1 MKRKNN
7 ILYIGNSLSKK
18 GNTPST
24 LEYLASQLKQEGYVL
39 KTASSIQNK
48 PIRLLD
54 MLVTVFNNRKW
65 VSAVLIDTYSTLN
78 FQYAVAVA
86 TVCRFYHIPYIPIL
100 HGGNLP
106 VRLQQSK
113 RQSLK
118 LFGNAMTNVAPSQY
132 LQDAFNRE
140 GYKNITYIPN
150 SIKIAN
156 YSYFVRKK
164 PQPKLLWV
172 RSFSELYNP
181 MLAVSV
187 VELLI
192 EKGYK
197 NAELCMI
204 GPDKDGSLEVCKTYA
219 KQKKLPVTFT
229 GGLAKEEWIERS
241 KAYDIFINTTNV
253 DNTPVSVI
261 EAMALG
267 LPVVSTNVGGV
278 PFLIDANKDGLLVT
292 PNNAI
297 AFTDQIETI
306 LTGTVDSVQLAH
318 QARKKVEQFD
328 WNIVKNKWKAIL

>member
-1 MKRKNN
+1 MKRKSK
-7 ILYIGNSLSKK
+7 ILYVGNKLSNS
-18 GNTPST
+18 GTTVTSIET
-24 LEYLASQLKQEGYVL
+24 LGVFLQQEGYVVV
-39 KTASSIQNK
+39 TASSKKNK
-48 PIRLLD
+48 ILRMLD
-54 MLVTVFNNRKW
+54 MIWNTIYHSKNA
-65 VSAVLIDTYSTLN
+65 SIVLIDTYSTTN
-78 FQYAVAVA
+78 FLYAVIIGF
-86 TVCRFYHIPYIPIL
+86 VCRRLNLKYIPIL
-100 HGGNLP
+100 RGGNLP

-156 YSYFVRKK
+156 YSYFIRKK

-192 EKGYK
+192 KKGYK

-219 KQKKLPVTFT
+219 KQKNLPVTFT

>member
-65 VSAVLIDTYSTLN
+65 ASAVLIDTYSTLN

-156 YSYFVRKK
+156 YSYFIRKK

-181 MLAVSV
+181 MLAVRV

-204 GPDKDGSLEVCKTYA
+204 GPDKDGSLEVCKAYA
-219 KQKKLPVTFT
+219 KQKNLPVTFT
-229 GGLAKEEWIERS
+229 GGLTKEEWIERS